1 MFNHVECDLP
11 ALSRKTIDGVRY
23 YSVDDRPMVSI
34 TSVTSYWN
42 REIFMNWRAGVGE
55 EVARM
60 WEREAER
67 RWQGG
72 GEKVVSKW

>member
-42 REIFMNWRAGVGE
+42 REIFKNWRARVGKKRQTESPRKQLIGVQKL
-55 EVARM
+55 M
-60 WEREAER
+60 N
-67 RWQGG
+67 
-72 GEKVVSKW
+72 

>member
-42 REIFMNWRAGVGE
+42 REIFKNWRARVGE
-55 EVARM
+55 EA
-60 WEREAER
+60 
-67 RWQGG
+67 
-72 GEKVVSKW
+72 VSYTHLTLPTIVGV